1 MAYRFDIIIK
11 HENLNKTGWG
21 RGRTLV
27 DQYWFLKKLRMI
39 DGGLEWDPYN
49 LNKLDINSQF
59 SIEFSDP
66 KLTQDETAIYI
77 QLLNDYLGNM
87 LSNIGTVKIKENL
100 ILKTNQLFIDKLQ
113 YHLNHEPLIKNSSFS
128 YTYGNIALDYI
139 NVIRDFQLTNGITK
153 GL

>member
-1 MAYRFDIIIK
+1 MSYRFDISIK

-77 QLLNDYLGNM
+77 QLLNDYLGM
-87 LSNIGTVKIKENL
+87 CY
-100 ILKTNQLFIDKLQ
+100 FI
-113 YHLNHEPLIKNSSFS
+113 NF
-128 YTYGNIALDYI
+128 
-139 NVIRDFQLTNGITK
+139 
-153 GL
+153 